1 MKDCIFCKIGR
12 HEARSWMVAESE
24 HAFAIL
30 KYSSNEQMAYN
41 GHSKEPL

>member
-12 HEARSWMVAESE
+12 HEARYWMVAESE

-30 KYSSNEQMAYN
+30 NIYPMNI
-41 GHSKEPL
+41 